1 MIADRWSESSGVAS
15 DCLVTGM
22 RRGWWGWLGRQW
34 PLTVLLV
41 VLLAADL
48 ETARGLPFAHQWWAV
63 PGVVMV
69 SGLALAAPRRPI
81 TSGVGVSVVLLLW
94 SAVLRLLGAEI
105 VPALGP
111 LLAAEV
117 AALMATVV
125 AVVRR
130 VPRGTAVGLVGLLLA
145 GCVAAQVLRPRPQ
158 EASSLVWDVLVPG
171 AVLLGLAVV
180 AGWYLRGRDNEQA
193 RVTRAAVAAAQRRE
207 RVGLAR
213 ELHDVVAHYIGGM
226 VVQAQA
232 AQAVAGTDPGAAA
245 RVLPAIEGAGTEALS
260 AMRRMVAA
268 LRDSDADGGEH
279 GAPLTLTTNLTADLH
294 AITVTSAGGTPVRLA
309 VDLAEPVPAEVATS
323 VLRLVQESM
332 TNARRHAAGANEIA
346 VVVRTGGGVAQVLVH
361 DDGRAAGQ
369 PKTCGAGY
377 GLVGMRERVQL
388 LGGRFSAGVAPG
400 GGWQVSADV
409 PLRDPEQ

>member
-1 MIADRWSESSGVAS
+1 LA
-15 DCLVTGM
+15 
-22 RRGWWGWLGRQW
+22 
-34 PLTVLLV
+34 VLLV
-41 VLLAADL
+41 VLLAGDL
-48 ETARGLPFAHQWWAV
+48 ETARGLPFAHQWWAL
-63 PGVVMV
+63 PGVITV

-81 TSGVGVSVVLLLW
+81 ISGVSVSVVLLLW

-117 AALMATVV
+117 AALMATVMV
-125 AVVRR
+125 VVRQ
-130 VPRGTAVGLVGLLLA
+130 VPRDTAVGLVGLLLA
-145 GCVAAQVLRPRPQ
+145 SCVAAQVLRPRHPV
-158 EASSLVWDVLVPG
+158 ASGGVVSDVLLPG
-171 AVLLGLAVV
+171 VVLLGLAVA

-193 RVTRAAVAAAQRRE
+193 RATRTAVAAAQQRE

-213 ELHDVVAHYIGGM
+213 DLHDVVAHYIGGI

-232 AQAVAGTDPGAAA
+232 AQVVAGTDPGAAA

-268 LRDSDADGGEH
+268 LRDSDGDGGEH
-279 GAPLTLTTNLTADLH
+279 GAPLTLTTNLAADLH
-294 AITVTSAGGTPVRLA
+294 AITVTPAGGTPVRLA
-309 VDLAEPVPAEVATS
+309 VELAEPVPAEVATS
-323 VLRLVQESM
+323 VLRLVQESV

-346 VVVRTGGGVAQVLVH
+346 VVVRTGRGVAQVSVH
-361 DDGRAAGQ
+361 DDGRAAGR
-369 PKTCGAGY
+369 PKTYGGGY

-388 LGGRFSAGVAPG
+388 LGGRFSAGVVPS
-400 GGWQVSADV
+400 GGWQVTADV

>member
-1 MIADRWSESSGVAS
+1 M
-15 DCLVTGM
+15 
-22 RRGWWGWLGRQW
+22 
-34 PLTVLLV
+34 LLV
-41 VLLAADL
+41 VLLAGDL
-48 ETARGLPFAHQWWAV
+48 ETARGLPFAHQWWAL

-69 SGLALAAPRRPI
+69 SGLALVAPRWPI
-81 TSGVGVSVVLLLW
+81 ISGVGVSVVLLLW

-125 AVVRR
+125 VVVRE

-145 GCVAAQVLRPRPQ
+145 GCVAAQVLRPRRP
-158 EASSLVWDVLVPG
+158 ETSGGLVWDLLLPG
-171 AVLLGLAVV
+171 AVLLGLAVA

-193 RVTRAAVAAAQRRE
+193 RVTRAAVAAAQQRE

-232 AQAVAGTDPGAAA
+232 AQAVAGPDPGAAA
-245 RVLPAIEGAGTEALS
+245 RVLPAIEAAGTEALS
-260 AMRRMVAA
+260 AMRRMIAA

-294 AITVTSAGGTPVRLA
+294 AITVTPAGGTPVRLA
-309 VDLAEPVPAEVATS
+309 VELDEPVPAEVATS
-323 VLRLVQESM
+323 VLRLVQESV

-369 PKTCGAGY
+369 PKTHGGGF

-388 LGGRFSAGVAPG
+388 LGGRFSAGVAPS
-400 GGWQVSADV
+400 GGWQVAADV
-409 PLRDPEQ
+409 PLRDPER